1 MTYEERHVYQ
11 QHAKMYW
18 NSTNLWQHYSNNMK
32 DAVPRN
38 LPKSESDL
46 EIAIVGGGIIGL
58 VLALGLNR
66 RGIKVQVYEQAR
78 SVREI
83 GAGIA
88 FTENAVRCM
97 GEIDPRLV
105 TALRSVATAN
115 GDPKNPNDH
124 LQWVD
129 GFNVDP
135 SNPEVEKILFKLY
148 AGPRGFEGCHRAH
161 FLDAL
166 LKSVPEGVVHF
177 RKRLS
182 QVIEQDEQQVE
193 LRFEDGT
200 IAHADAG

>member
-1 MTYEERHVYQ
+1 
-11 QHAKMYW
+11 
-18 NSTNLWQHYSNNMK
+18 MK
-32 DAVPRN
+32 DTVPRVAQN
-38 LPKSESDL
+38 SEQELD
-46 EIAIVGGGIIGL
+46 IAIVGGGIIGL

-88 FTENAVRCM
+88 FTANAIRCM
-97 GEIDPRLV
+97 GELDPRIV
-105 TALRSVATAN
+105 TALRSVATSN
-115 GDPKNPNDH
+115 GDPNNPNDH

-135 SNPEVEKILFKLY
+135 ANPEVEKILFKLY

-182 QVIEQDEQQVE
+182 EVIEQDEQKVQ

-200 IAHADAG
+200 VVKADAGR